1 MPTNSNPYSRNRS
14 DRQQPG
20 AITLGKRGRL
30 GRGAQVLLIAPA
42 AEVSA
47 ARPGTTFRRRARSGR
62 EQSQRGSPYSIT
74 SSARASSVGGTSRPS
89 ALAVLRLIARL
100 APAPETR
107 AVIVGSV
114 RACLR
119 RPFERPT
126 GASW

>member
-1 MPTNSNPYSRNRS
+1 MQWRDDTTLPSRGLWLLHAR
-14 DRQQPG
+14 DR
-20 AITLGKRGRL
+20 
-30 GRGAQVLLIAPA
+30 
-42 AEVSA
+42 
-47 ARPGTTFRRRARSGR
+47 RRRASFITIAMPGR
-62 EQSQRGSPYSIT
+62 AADKRYDLASLHSIT
-74 SSARASSVGGTSRPS
+74 SSARASTVVGISRPS